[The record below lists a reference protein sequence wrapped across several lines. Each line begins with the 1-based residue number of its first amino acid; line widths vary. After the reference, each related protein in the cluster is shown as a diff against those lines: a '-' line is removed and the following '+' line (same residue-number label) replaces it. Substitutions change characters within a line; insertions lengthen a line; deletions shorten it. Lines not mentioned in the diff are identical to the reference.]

1 MEHRSSRLSFQDSL
15 DACVQTHRGSSKR
28 SSNLDRRRARS
39 ADLEKAV
46 KQPQLMAA
54 DDRWM
59 TEYMRCFSA
68 RLR

>member
-1 MEHRSSRLSFQDSL
+1 MNRVSGFCPQTNTS
-15 DACVQTHRGSSKR
+15 DACARTRRGSDKR
-28 SSNLDRRRARS
+28 GSNPERRRARS
-39 ADLEKAV
+39 ADLEKTRRS
-46 KQPQLMAA
+46 QLTVA

>member
-1 MEHRSSRLSFQDSL
+1 SQPNRP
-15 DACVQTHRGSSKR
+15 

-39 ADLEKAV
+39 ADLEKTRRS
-46 KQPQLMAA
+46 QLTMAA
-54 DDRWM
+54 NDDRWM